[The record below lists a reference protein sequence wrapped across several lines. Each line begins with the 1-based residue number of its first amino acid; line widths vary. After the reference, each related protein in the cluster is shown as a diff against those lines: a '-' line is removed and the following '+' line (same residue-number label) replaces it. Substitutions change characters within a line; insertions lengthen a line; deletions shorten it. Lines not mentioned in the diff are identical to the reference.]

1 MKIETVTPAPLANI
15 DGRHEPGREDRGMPR
30 RSTELAQEFVVILIG
45 VFLALAAESWWSER
59 EDRRLEREIREDMI
73 AEFETNIRI
82 LEADLATN
90 EESRLRMAT
99 VDGLSDE
106 ALMALTEDRILGM
119 FYPSVDWAGFDPEM
133 GTVQALVES
142 GNIVLV
148 SDRALRLRLAR
159 WAGLLEQNRRFN
171 LQAVTFQQ
179 REVMPA
185 FATAGADGQWSA
197 SERRELQIL
206 MSHMLALFDSTVTN
220 QRQLLETAQHILV
233 FLREND

>member
-1 MKIETVTPAPLANI
+1 
-15 DGRHEPGREDRGMPR
+15 MPR
-30 RSTELAQEFVVILIG
+30 RSTELAQEFGVIVIG

-59 EDRRLEREIREDMI
+59 EDRRLEREIREDMV
-73 AEFETNIRI
+73 AEFEANIRT
-82 LEADLATN
+82 LEADLTTN
-90 EESRLRMAT
+90 EGARVRMAIL
-99 VDGLSDE
+99 DGLSGE
-106 ALMALTEDRILGM
+106 ALMALTDNRILGM

-148 SDRALRLRLAR
+148 SDRDLRLRLAR
-159 WAGLLEQNRRFN
+159 WAGLLEQCRRFN

-185 FATAGADGQWSA
+185 FATAGADDQWSA
-197 SERRELQIL
+197 IERREFQIL
-206 MSHMLALFDSTVTN
+206 MSHMLALFDSTVNN
-220 QRQLLETAQHILV
+220 QRQLLQTAQDILA

>member
-1 MKIETVTPAPLANI
+1 
-15 DGRHEPGREDRGMPR
+15 
-30 RSTELAQEFVVILIG
+30 LAQEFGVIVIG

-59 EDRRLEREIREDMI
+59 EDRRLEREIREDMV
-73 AEFETNIRI
+73 AEFEANIRT

-90 EESRLRMAT
+90 EGARVGMAIL
-99 VDGLSDE
+99 DGLSGE
-106 ALMALTEDRILGM
+106 ALMALTDDRILGM

-148 SDRALRLRLAR
+148 SDRDLRLRLAR
-159 WAGLLEQNRRFN
+159 WAGLLEQGRRFN

-185 FATAGADGQWSA
+185 FATASADGQWSA
-197 SERRELQIL
+197 SERRELQVL
-206 MSHMLALFDSTVTN
+206 MSHMLALFDNTVSN
-220 QRQLLETAQHILV
+220 QRQLLETAQDVLA
-233 FLREND
+233 FLREDD

>member
-1 MKIETVTPAPLANI
+1 
-15 DGRHEPGREDRGMPR
+15 MPR
-30 RSTELAQEFVVILIG
+30 RSTVLAQEFGVIVIG

-59 EDRRLEREIREDMI
+59 EDRRLEREIREDMV
-73 AEFETNIRI
+73 AEFEANIRT

-90 EESRLRMAT
+90 EGARLRMAIL
-99 VDGLSDE
+99 DGLSGE
-106 ALMALTEDRILGM
+106 ALVTLTDDRILGM

-148 SDRALRLRLAR
+148 SDRDLRLRLAR
-159 WAGLLEQNRRFN
+159 WAGLLEQCRRFN

-185 FATAGADGQWSA
+185 FATASADGQWSA
-197 SERRELQIL
+197 SERRELQVL
-206 MSHMLALFDSTVTN
+206 MSHMLALFDNTVSN
-220 QRQLLETAQHILV
+220 QRQLLETARDILA
-233 FLREND
+233 FLREDD

>member
-1 MKIETVTPAPLANI
+1 LV
-15 DGRHEPGREDRGMPR
+15 
-30 RSTELAQEFVVILIG
+30 QEFVVIVIG

-73 AEFETNIRI
+73 AEFEANIRI

-90 EESRLRMAT
+90 EGARRRIAT
-99 VDGLSDE
+99 LDGLSGE
-106 ALMALTEDRILGM
+106 ALLALTDDRILGM

-148 SDRALRLRLAR
+148 SDRDLRLRLAR
-159 WAGLLEQNRRFN
+159 WAGLLEQRRRFN

-185 FATAGADGQWSA
+185 FATASADGQWSD
-197 SERRELQIL
+197 SERRELQVL
-206 MSHMLALFDSTVTN
+206 MSHMLGLFDTTVNN
-220 QRQLLETAQHILV
+220 QRQLLETAQDILA

>member
-1 MKIETVTPAPLANI
+1 M
-15 DGRHEPGREDRGMPR
+15 PG
-30 RSTELAQEFVVILIG
+30 RSTELAQEFVVIVIG

-59 EDRRLEREIREDMI
+59 ENRRLEREIREDMI
-73 AEFETNIRI
+73 AEFEANIRI

-90 EESRLRMAT
+90 EGARLRMAIL
-99 VDGLSDE
+99 DGLSGE
-106 ALMALTEDRILGM
+106 ALLALTDDRILGM

-148 SDRALRLRLAR
+148 SNRDLRLRLAR
-159 WAGLLEQNRRFN
+159 WAGLLEQCRRFN

-185 FATAGADGQWSA
+185 FATASADDQWSA
-197 SERRELQIL
+197 GERRELQVL
-206 MSHMLALFDSTVTN
+206 MSHMLALFDSTVSN
-220 QRQLLETAQHILV
+220 QRQLLETAQDILA
-233 FLREND
+233 FLRKDD

>member
-1 MKIETVTPAPLANI
+1 M
-15 DGRHEPGREDRGMPR
+15 PG
-30 RSTELAQEFVVILIG
+30 RSTELAQEFVVIVIG

-59 EDRRLEREIREDMI
+59 ENRRLEREIREDMI
-73 AEFETNIRI
+73 AEFEANIRI

-90 EESRLRMAT
+90 EGARLRMAIL
-99 VDGLSDE
+99 DGLSGE
-106 ALMALTEDRILGM
+106 ALLALTDDRILGM

-148 SDRALRLRLAR
+148 SNRDLRLRLAR
-159 WAGLLEQNRRFN
+159 WAGLLEQCRRFN

-185 FATAGADGQWSA
+185 FATASADHQWSA
-197 SERRELQIL
+197 SERRELQVL
-206 MSHMLALFDSTVTN
+206 MSHMLALFDNTVSN
-220 QRQLLETAQHILV
+220 QRQLLETAQDILA
-233 FLREND
+233 FLREDD

>member
-1 MKIETVTPAPLANI
+1 
-15 DGRHEPGREDRGMPR
+15 MPR
-30 RSTELAQEFVVILIG
+30 RSTELAQEFGVIVIG

-59 EDRRLEREIREDMI
+59 EDRRLEREIREDMV
-73 AEFETNIRI
+73 AEFEANIRT

-90 EESRLRMAT
+90 EGARVGMAIL
-99 VDGLSDE
+99 DGLSGE
-106 ALMALTEDRILGM
+106 ALMALTDDRILGM
-119 FYPSVDWAGFDPEM
+119 FYPFVDWAGFDPEM

-185 FATAGADGQWSA
+185 FATAGADGHWSA

>member
-1 MKIETVTPAPLANI
+1 
-15 DGRHEPGREDRGMPR
+15 MPR
-30 RSTELAQEFVVILIG
+30 RSTELAQEFGVIVIG

-59 EDRRLEREIREDMI
+59 EDRRLEREIREDMV
-73 AEFETNIRI
+73 AEFEANIRT
-82 LEADLATN
+82 LEADLTTN
-90 EESRLRMAT
+90 EGARVPMAIL
-99 VDGLSDE
+99 DGLSGE
-106 ALMALTEDRILGM
+106 ALMALTDNRILGM

-148 SDRALRLRLAR
+148 SDRDLRLRLAR
-159 WAGLLEQNRRFN
+159 WAGLLEERRRFN

-185 FATAGADGQWSA
+185 FARASADGQWSA
-197 SERRELQIL
+197 SERRELQVL
-206 MSHMLALFDSTVTN
+206 MSHMLALFDSTVNN
-220 QRQLLETAQHILV
+220 QRQLLQTAQDILA